1 LARLKALPE
10 TGDIPVME
18 EIRQKAKELNIYM
31 DDIKNAYF
39 EVQADPYEELER
51 KLAQKNM
58 PPSDDR

>member
-1 LARLKALPE
+1 
-10 TGDIPVME
+10 ME